1 MRKLVL
7 LSFVIV
13 ASLQF
18 CGAQSLDKMQWF
30 NEPEQWEIKDKS
42 LSMQVTP
49 QSDYWRISHYGFTV
63 DDAPFYYA
71 TYGGE
76 FEVKVKIT
84 GDYKQRFDQAGLM
97 LRINHENYQFL
108 FVADVEYFIDQS
120 YFDSLTAKMKVVV
133 MANRDCDLQKIG
145 PEVLLIYRPMHV
157 FSVAT
162 ILNGEKLQQDAYDE
176 RWHHDRFRVKGAK
189 ILAVDDSAMNLKV
202 VSSLLSHYGITID
215 TALSGSEA
223 IDKIS
228 DRSYDLVFMDHMMP
242 EMDGV
247 ECMHR
252 IHELPRFRE
261 RKIPIIALTANAI
274 GGAREM
280 LIREGFDDFVAKPI
294 EKSAMERVLRKYLS
308 MFIEKDTGEE
318 QVTCKTEENSG
329 LSGQFKEGR
338 KEFEAA
344 GIDRRLG
351 LSYFDNNEAD

>member
-1 MRKLVL
+1 M
-7 LSFVIV
+7 
-13 ASLQF
+13 
-18 CGAQSLDKMQWF
+18 
-30 NEPEQWEIKDKS
+30 
-42 LSMQVTP
+42 
-49 QSDYWRISHYGFTV
+49 
-63 DDAPFYYA
+63 
-71 TYGGE
+71 
-76 FEVKVKIT
+76 
-84 GDYKQRFDQAGLM
+84 
-97 LRINHENYQFL
+97 

-308 MFIEKDTGEE
+308 MFIEKIRERNRLPAR
-318 QVTCKTEENSG
+318 QKKTVDYPDNSK
-329 LSGQFKEGR
+329 KEGKNLR
-338 KEFEAA
+338 LQELTA
-344 GIDRRLG
+344 GLG
-351 LSYFDNNEAD
+351 FPTLTIMKRIIWRSCSVFMNREEVRSRHYRSCMIKKTGKIIRSMYIP

>member
-1 MRKLVL
+1 M
-7 LSFVIV
+7 
-13 ASLQF
+13 
-18 CGAQSLDKMQWF
+18 
-30 NEPEQWEIKDKS
+30 
-42 LSMQVTP
+42 
-49 QSDYWRISHYGFTV
+49 
-63 DDAPFYYA
+63 
-71 TYGGE
+71 
-76 FEVKVKIT
+76 
-84 GDYKQRFDQAGLM
+84 
-97 LRINHENYQFL
+97 
-108 FVADVEYFIDQS
+108 
-120 YFDSLTAKMKVVV
+120 
-133 MANRDCDLQKIG
+133 
-145 PEVLLIYRPMHV
+145 
-157 FSVAT
+157 
-162 ILNGEKLQQDAYDE
+162 NGEKLQQDAYDE

-318 QVTCKTEENSG
+318 QVTCETEESSG

-351 LSYFDNNEAD
+351 LSYFDNNEADYMEIVQCFYEQGRSQIQTLQELYDKKDWENYKINVHSLKGQSLTIGAKELSKRAKRMQEACEHGDENYIIQNHTELIADYCSILDGLSKYVTVGEEKIQCRNYRQQSTILTRQRQ